1 MDISDFNR
9 YEWVQ
14 LIDPKSQQLMYINL
28 KSGECSRDPP
38 KNTQYKAV
46 SPNQWWELFD
56 IKVQRNYYYNS
67 TTRET
72 VWEKPVDGDIIPLAK
87 IQLLQQN
94 LQPSSF
100 MIQKSD
106 MGVLRRSNNNNINTD
121 YQEERLSTSLNQR
134 KCTNSFITTEIPDYS
149 FNNMIVQHDN
159 NINNNRLSHHPMP
172 MSTNSNHDHSVAI
185 NESMNSIHSPL
196 SLLSRTSVVTDIPN
210 ISNTNHDNQRVRDWL
225 RDAVATTTNE
235 MKSTVINNNTV
246 IATTTAN
253 NNTNEF
259 TIDNSNTKKP
269 GCLSDR
275 PIRRHNIQS
284 SQLQGLIEFP
294 APSEDQFPNLQF
306 RSVSHSVNPNHSNS
320 VNLIPGNTYQTS
332 SCNTSN
338 YPIQY
343 DQNVP
348 CKFTDN
354 IITTVSSESA
364 TSIQK
369 ESGVNNSD
377 ESITDIQQNTN
388 LSSDKSFQ
396 FFNSS
401 MCDVVKQSSMP
412 PTISYGISQPVPR
425 QRAFP
430 RTNPTVSRP
439 SGNGTCTL
447 PRPCTIPSEG
457 SPISLFPTSVAF
469 SQFSD
474 TTSARA
480 SMTDSKIPIIHE
492 SISKDS
498 SSFIKQKLI
507 EHISNDLIPQDI
519 SNSDNTPKC
528 MVTSPSQVLN
538 APLKVSCSVNAITP
552 SYCSNKYNIKVSS
565 GNYLP
570 VDSPLSASPH
580 PSSSPL
586 SPTSFSSASSAT
598 ALTTANSDESIDMP
612 NSMMFDSENWNV
624 FSSDM
629 KNDSNIVKINK
640 TTTSPCLLNTT
651 TDYSYHFPT
660 LDESLNEEED
670 YLRPPTPPPRSA
682 STLCSP
688 GIPGAFFVSFPNHIS
703 LNAITSSFDQAAG
716 YLQISCP
723 YSSQPCPSPS
733 STPITNL
740 SVSSSLS
747 RNHPSR
753 AHVIQPNSRRAHR
766 TQYYTQQIHTDLHS
780 LPNSKEMQFSENN
793 VVDPICFIP
802 STDSFNSQQSRF
814 VMTSQPNIQLKST
827 VLPNAVVCSTSGG
840 ASVWGTKNIAIWDGS
855 NCFNSNTSE
864 SIQIVD
870 SNVSKTAVTATVVS
884 TTTKGYSTA
893 NLINNFPRSASGG
906 FIGPAESTDSSSV
919 WTCGSY
925 NNNNSNNRS
934 RPTPLRKSAQQIYV
948 HPGHP
953 AFSSFIGPF
962 DWPSHLFK
970 ADQDIFTL
978 MSWTKSNFSKRIL
991 VSSEPALKKQV
1002 AQLFKVIQSFMGDRK
1017 ARLSLPDYGS
1027 IIIHRALS
1035 SANLRDELYAQLC
1048 KQTTSNPDVKS
1059 LTNGWALLCV
1069 CLYYFPPNSKFR
1081 DHLYAYLQSRADASV
1096 ILNSNTISTTAF
1108 TTTPTNFNQNDIVE
1122 FNNHTVSTESS
1133 LKTATAIASGL
1144 NPFSANNSNNNL
1156 MDKYQ
1161 QSNDLLTNSKHFTSH
1176 SNHNCT
1182 MGIALGPWDRPT
1194 AAHFARVAPRWFVR
1208 SLNVGVRKTS
1218 VGPSIEEICHVKDF
1232 LLKPC
1237 IFGSSLDEM
1246 MQIQAYRFPHLRLPW
1261 IQIFLTEE
1269 ILRLNGARTEGIFR
1283 LSPDMDLLIE
1293 VRCQLEKLFEI
1304 FRVVQLCDSEQQQS
1318 DNNYANDSDLSSRF
1332 LVHRPPPSGWSTSA
1346 RVIEAENNPNSFGVT
1361 DSTKCKHN
1369 SLLLSSTLD
1378 WNCLTGE
1385 FSWPILPEPLSLP
1398 PAEYVLLTPT
1408 AYWPR
1413 TLSSIIK
1420 RSCSMS
1426 SSTSLPSTTTSNNS
1440 NSGNLESHLAAG
1452 LLKLWLRELSQP
1464 LIPVDLQPICLKAA
1478 CEAEVY
1484 ELQDKDSITGNNLSS
1499 DLNPIQKCC
1508 RLVRCLNPLPR
1519 RSLLYLIL
1527 LLQHLS
1533 KPVHSNQSLMDARN
1547 LSTVIAPN
1555 VMRSSTSKDPREL
1568 LQNVKPQT
1576 LFIRLLITY
1585 LDIEVELKYLR
1596 EEEEEARNV
1605 SGEDGE
1611 LKEKTISDTIID
1623 GTDTGVK
1630 PIQFNNENNN
1640 TVSCNHDKL
1649 SLSSNGYVY
1658 LTSPVRVR
1666 LGPDNGFIPI

>member
-1 MDISDFNR
+1 
-9 YEWVQ
+9 
-14 LIDPKSQQLMYINL
+14 
-28 KSGECSRDPP
+28 
-38 KNTQYKAV
+38 
-46 SPNQWWELFD
+46 
-56 IKVQRNYYYNS
+56 
-67 TTRET
+67 
-72 VWEKPVDGDIIPLAK
+72 
-87 IQLLQQN
+87 
-94 LQPSSF
+94 
-100 MIQKSD
+100 
-106 MGVLRRSNNNNINTD
+106 
-121 YQEERLSTSLNQR
+121 
-134 KCTNSFITTEIPDYS
+134 
-149 FNNMIVQHDN
+149 
-159 NINNNRLSHHPMP
+159 
-172 MSTNSNHDHSVAI
+172 
-185 NESMNSIHSPL
+185 
-196 SLLSRTSVVTDIPN
+196 
-210 ISNTNHDNQRVRDWL
+210 
-225 RDAVATTTNE
+225 

-259 TIDNSNTKKP
+259 IIDNSNTKKP

-320 VNLIPGNTYQTS
+320 ANLIPGNTYQTS

-377 ESITDIQQNTN
+377 ESIADIQQNTN

-447 PRPCTIPSEG
+447 RRPCTIPSEG

-492 SISKDS
+492 SNSKDS

-703 LNAITSSFDQAAG
+703 LNVITSSFDQAPG

-766 TQYYTQQIHTDLHS
+766 TQYYTQQIHTDLHC
-780 LPNSKEMQFSENN
+780 KFS
-793 VVDPICFIP
+793 
-802 STDSFNSQQSRF
+802 
-814 VMTSQPNIQLKST
+814 M
-827 VLPNAVVCSTSGG
+827 
-840 ASVWGTKNIAIWDGS
+840 
-855 NCFNSNTSE
+855 
-864 SIQIVD
+864 
-870 SNVSKTAVTATVVS
+870 
-884 TTTKGYSTA
+884 
-893 NLINNFPRSASGG
+893 
-906 FIGPAESTDSSSV
+906 
-919 WTCGSY
+919 
-925 NNNNSNNRS
+925 
-934 RPTPLRKSAQQIYV
+934 
-948 HPGHP
+948 
-953 AFSSFIGPF
+953 
-962 DWPSHLFK
+962 
-970 ADQDIFTL
+970 
-978 MSWTKSNFSKRIL
+978 
-991 VSSEPALKKQV
+991 
-1002 AQLFKVIQSFMGDRK
+1002 FKVD
-1017 ARLSLPDYGS
+1017 D
-1027 IIIHRALS
+1027 
-1035 SANLRDELYAQLC
+1035 
-1048 KQTTSNPDVKS
+1048 
-1059 LTNGWALLCV
+1059 
-1069 CLYYFPPNSKFR
+1069 
-1081 DHLYAYLQSRADASV
+1081 
-1096 ILNSNTISTTAF
+1096 
-1108 TTTPTNFNQNDIVE
+1108 
-1122 FNNHTVSTESS
+1122 
-1133 LKTATAIASGL
+1133 
-1144 NPFSANNSNNNL
+1144 
-1156 MDKYQ
+1156 DK
-1161 QSNDLLTNSKHFTSH
+1161 
-1176 SNHNCT
+1176 
-1182 MGIALGPWDRPT
+1182 
-1194 AAHFARVAPRWFVR
+1194 
-1208 SLNVGVRKTS
+1208 
-1218 VGPSIEEICHVKDF
+1218 
-1232 LLKPC
+1232 
-1237 IFGSSLDEM
+1237 
-1246 MQIQAYRFPHLRLPW
+1246 
-1261 IQIFLTEE
+1261 
-1269 ILRLNGARTEGIFR
+1269 
-1283 LSPDMDLLIE
+1283 
-1293 VRCQLEKLFEI
+1293 
-1304 FRVVQLCDSEQQQS
+1304 
-1318 DNNYANDSDLSSRF
+1318 
-1332 LVHRPPPSGWSTSA
+1332 
-1346 RVIEAENNPNSFGVT
+1346 
-1361 DSTKCKHN
+1361 
-1369 SLLLSSTLD
+1369 
-1378 WNCLTGE
+1378 
-1385 FSWPILPEPLSLP
+1385 
-1398 PAEYVLLTPT
+1398 
-1408 AYWPR
+1408 
-1413 TLSSIIK
+1413 
-1420 RSCSMS
+1420 
-1426 SSTSLPSTTTSNNS
+1426 
-1440 NSGNLESHLAAG
+1440 
-1452 LLKLWLRELSQP
+1452 
-1464 LIPVDLQPICLKAA
+1464 
-1478 CEAEVY
+1478 
-1484 ELQDKDSITGNNLSS
+1484 
-1499 DLNPIQKCC
+1499 
-1508 RLVRCLNPLPR
+1508 
-1519 RSLLYLIL
+1519 
-1527 LLQHLS
+1527 
-1533 KPVHSNQSLMDARN
+1533 
-1547 LSTVIAPN
+1547 
-1555 VMRSSTSKDPREL
+1555 
-1568 LQNVKPQT
+1568 
-1576 LFIRLLITY
+1576 
-1585 LDIEVELKYLR
+1585 
-1596 EEEEEARNV
+1596 
-1605 SGEDGE
+1605 
-1611 LKEKTISDTIID
+1611 
-1623 GTDTGVK
+1623 
-1630 PIQFNNENNN
+1630 
-1640 TVSCNHDKL
+1640 
-1649 SLSSNGYVY
+1649 
-1658 LTSPVRVR
+1658 
-1666 LGPDNGFIPI
+1666 